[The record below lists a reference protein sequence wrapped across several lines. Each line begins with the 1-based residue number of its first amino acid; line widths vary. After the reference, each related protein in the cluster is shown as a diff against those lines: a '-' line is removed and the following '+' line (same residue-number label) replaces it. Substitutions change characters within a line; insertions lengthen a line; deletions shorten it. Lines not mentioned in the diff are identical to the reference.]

1 MNAVYTAME
10 KEGVIPSLRA
20 GGGHINI
27 DLAPFKGKPRELAR
41 FLAIFHEH
49 RGILSFMFQN
59 INRSAA
65 AEAVEISP
73 RLKAELRDFRGT
85 ETQLKQLLYNERYF
99 NQRLGRK
106 TRNMQIDMSAYFQD
120 IIPARHLHEDFDMK
134 KPTDPCVS
142 SLELIQEL
150 ENGNENV

>member
-1 MNAVYTAME
+1 MKNGAEWDGVGRNYTAEGEVVQGSQRGGHIEIVTPKFNPTYEEMNAVYTAME

-106 TRNMQIDMSAYFQD
+106 CEI
-120 IIPARHLHEDFDMK
+120 
-134 KPTDPCVS
+134 
-142 SLELIQEL
+142 
-150 ENGNENV
+150 